1 MLLIYDYCYLLPY
14 LAYGS
19 SEYRTLCPKIGQLII
34 FLPMIQKPF
43 WGIPLYHVIPHFQ
56 SYPSILP
63 NFWNQEIPFVGQ
75 FKHVRS
81 PKCRLVDMHLAG
93 RGDRQAKRVM
103 FGRSIGATCA
113 VHLAKSHT
121 VHGLIVDSGLMSIK
135 QLPTVQMPPGHTG
148 ENQRLVVNPQQIL
161 NIQNNF

>member
-1 MLLIYDYCYLLPY
+1 MLDP
-14 LAYGS
+14 
-19 SEYRTLCPKIGQLII
+19 
-34 FLPMIQKPF
+34 
-43 WGIPLYHVIPHFQ
+43 
-56 SYPSILP
+56 
-63 NFWNQEIPFVGQ
+63 
-75 FKHVRS
+75 

-161 NIQNNF
+161 NIQNNFLRISTNDKNPIVGDWETRKNRQHLSGR